1 MQKDR
6 ICGDMIVL
14 ESHDLYFASRD
25 LPFRRSETNALAP
38 LSNHA
43 PHHRADSGTARLS
56 AFTRDA
62 HYIVSP
68 LIAKPATPFTV
79 TLFDGRKLT
88 LDDLRGKAVFLNFW
102 ASWCLPCREEARDLE
117 AAWQKVKDK
126 NMVFL
131 GVALQDTDKNSSE
144 FLKEFNITYPN
155 GKDESGKIAVDYGTW
170 GIPESFF
177 IDPQGRITYKHVG
190 GIRAALVIAKLEE
203 AAKGI
208 VSAQEGKGDYSAV
221 R

>member
-1 MQKDR
+1 MPWR
-6 ICGDMIVL
+6 RLAITIFIIAPVL
-14 ESHDLYFASRD
+14 ALLAYG
-25 LPFRRSETNALAP
+25 FRR
-38 LSNHA
+38 
-43 PHHRADSGTARLS
+43 DSR
-56 AFTRDA
+56 
-62 HYIVSP
+62 YIVSP

-88 LDDLRGKAVFLNFW
+88 LDDLRGKAIFINFW

-117 AAWQKVKDK
+117 AAWQKVKDE

-144 FLKEFNITYPN
+144 FLKEFNVSYPN
-155 GKDESGKIAVDYGTW
+155 GKDESGKIGVDYGTW

>member
-1 MQKDR
+1 M
-6 ICGDMIVL
+6 
-14 ESHDLYFASRD
+14 
-25 LPFRRSETNALAP
+25 PWRRLAITGLIIGP
-38 LSNHA
+38 IL
-43 PHHRADSGTARLS
+43 GLLIFG
-56 AFTRDA
+56 FTRDA
-62 HYIVSP
+62 HYITSP
-68 LIAKPATPFTV
+68 LLAKPGAPFTL
-79 TLFDGRKLT
+79 TMFDGRKLS
-88 LDDLRGKAVFLNFW
+88 LEDLRGKAVFLNFW

-117 AAWQKVKDK
+117 AAWKKVKDK
-126 NMVFL
+126 NLVFV
-131 GVALQDTDKNSSE
+131 GIALQDTDKAAQE

-208 VSAQEGKGDYSAV
+208 VSAQEGKGDYSTV